1 MYLKIG
7 NGTSPRFFEIQEQF
21 TKKKKK
27 KLKAPPRRT
36 EIVERRVSEKM
47 RRKKNGDDVKIEV
60 VTKFGYSLTHTTI
73 MPILVRTSQIHTL
86 LVLIF
91 NIQTN

>member
-1 MYLKIG
+1 MATERARAFSRSKRAVREKNVKSTARL
-7 NGTSPRFFEIQEQF
+7 
-21 TKKKKK
+21 
-27 KLKAPPRRT
+27 T
-36 EIVERRVSEKM
+36 EIMGAERERERRVSEKM
-47 RRKKNGDDVKIEV
+47 SKKKNGDDVKIEV

-73 MPILVRTSQIHTL
+73 MPILVRTSQIHTH